1 MISFIIL
8 QHHYMQ
14 LTEEEVHVQ
23 G

>member
-14 LTEEEVHVQ
+14 LTEEEVYVQ